1 MKNVKFYVS
10 KNGNDKWSGRF
21 PSPNKSKNDGPFATL
36 KKAKE
41 EIRKLKK
48 KGEINSKV
56 FVYIREGIYFL
67 EKPLIFTSEDS
78 GTAEFPVVYTSYRNE
93 KVVIS
98 GGKKINDYE
107 EVKING
113 KRGIKFKV
121 SFVKDNLRQIFVNGK
136 ERRRV
141 RFPERYFFLYE
152 RKEIPDNMRSGEDK
166 IFLDREFLK
175 NLDDEENAEFIFL
188 RFWVDAHLPVK
199 KINYKKG
206 IVEFKKKSIRSL
218 YDGDRPARFY
228 IENIYSKLKKEGEF
242 YYNKKGKE
250 VYYIPYKNEKEIE
263 IIVPFLENLIILDS
277 NYRENQFV
285 EYIEFKNI
293 TFSHTNFSFDK
304 NSPGD
309 HQAGVDISGS
319 IKGSGVKNVVF
330 EKCIFTHLGNYSI
343 ELKDGCKNNEI
354 KKCEFF
360 ENAGGGIKIGE
371 FVREKDV
378 EPLKDDYSRHTY
390 GNKITSCEIYNCGK
404 IFHQC
409 VGILIGQ
416 SYNNLISGNH
426 IYNLYYS
433 GISAG
438 WTWGY
443 KTSLAKN
450 NIIEYNLI
458 HHIGKPE
465 KEKEAFLS
473 DMGGIYT
480 LGIQPGTI
488 LRKNIIHN
496 VSAYRY
502 GGWGIYLD
510 EGSSE
515 IVVEGNIVVNTTHGG
530 FHQHYGENNLII
542 NNIFAFGKEGQIRRT
557 REENHLT
564 FKFIKNVVC
573 WKEGE
578 LFTGTIKD
586 FNFYFD
592 RNIYIK
598 IDNKKFKFGNL
609 TFSEWKKKR
618 MDKNSEIR
626 KNLPAPIRNFLK
638 SKKLIKD

>member
-1 MKNVKFYVS
+1 LVNKRLS
-10 KNGNDKWSGRF
+10 F
-21 PSPNKSKNDGPFATL
+21 P
-36 KKAKE
+36 
-41 EIRKLKK
+41 
-48 KGEINSKV
+48 INPQST
-56 FVYIREGIYFL
+56 
-67 EKPLIFTSEDS
+67 PH
-78 GTAEFPVVYTSYRNE
+78 
-93 KVVIS
+93 VVIPTPFIS
-98 GGKKINDYE
+98 PST
-107 EVKING
+107 VA
-113 KRGIKFKV
+113 
-121 SFVKDNLRQIFVNGK
+121 
-136 ERRRV
+136 
-141 RFPERYFFLYE
+141 
-152 RKEIPDNMRSGEDK
+152 
-166 IFLDREFLK
+166 FLK
-175 NLDDEENAEFIFL
+175 
-188 RFWVDAHLPVK
+188 
-199 KINYKKG
+199 
-206 IVEFKKKSIRSL
+206 
-218 YDGDRPARFY
+218 
-228 IENIYSKLKKEGEF
+228 
-242 YYNKKGKE
+242 
-250 VYYIPYKNEKEIE
+250 
-263 IIVPFLENLIILDS
+263 
-277 NYRENQFV
+277 
-285 EYIEFKNI
+285 I
-293 TFSHTNFSFDK
+293 TF
-304 NSPGD
+304 
-309 HQAGVDISGS
+309 
-319 IKGSGVKNVVF
+319 
-330 EKCIFTHLGNYSI
+330 
-343 ELKDGCKNNEI
+343 
-354 KKCEFF
+354 
-360 ENAGGGIKIGE
+360 
-371 FVREKDV
+371 
-378 EPLKDDYSRHTY
+378 
-390 GNKITSCEIYNCGK
+390 
-404 IFHQC
+404 
-409 VGILIGQ
+409 
-416 SYNNLISGNH
+416 
-426 IYNLYYS
+426 
-433 GISAG
+433 
-438 WTWGY
+438 
-443 KTSLAKN
+443 
-450 NIIEYNLI
+450 I